1 MSNDIV
7 IRAEKLTKTFRL
19 YNRPSD
25 RVRELLHPFTRN
37 YHSSFC
43 ALRDVTFQVK
53 KGETLGIVGRNGSG
67 KSTLL
72 QILSS
77 ILQPTSGCFE
87 THGRIS
93 AILELGSGFHHEFTG
108 RENVFINGRILGLK
122 RSEIESCL
130 DDMVEFADIGEF
142 IDQPVKTYSSGM
154 LLRLAFS
161 VVIHVRPD
169 ILIVDEALAIGD
181 EAFKRKCLSKIRGIQ
196 EEGRTILL
204 VSHSTPIILD
214 LCTRGM
220 FLDQGR
226 LLCQGSPKY
235 IVDSYQKFISLAN
248 EKAFKYCA

>member
-25 RVRELLHPFTRN
+25 RVRELFHPFTRN
-37 YHSSFC
+37 YHKSFC
-43 ALRDVTFQVK
+43 ALQDVSFTVK

-72 QILSS
+72 QILCG
-77 ILQPTSGCFE
+77 ILQPTSGYSW

-93 AILELGSGFHHEFTG
+93 AILELGSGFHLEFTG
-108 RENVFINGRILGLK
+108 RENVFINGRILGLN
-122 RSEIESCL
+122 RSEIESYL
-130 DDMVEFADIGEF
+130 DDILGFANIGEF

-161 VVIHVRPD
+161 IVIHVRPD
-169 ILIVDEALAIGD
+169 ILIVDEALAVGD
-181 EAFKRKCLSKIRGIQ
+181 EVFKRKCLSKIRGIQ
-196 EEGRTILL
+196 EEGRTIIM
-204 VSHSTPIILD
+204 VSHSTSLILD

-220 FLDQGR
+220 LLDRGR
-226 LLCQGSPKY
+226 ILLESEPG
-235 IVDSYQKFISLAN
+235 IVVGYYKNLISSNHEEAM
-248 EKAFKYCA
+248 KK